1 MVAELGPSCNIEE
14 EFNRLVSQYQQQLLH
29 MCTMYFHDK
38 TVAEDAVQET
48 FLKAFRALPKF
59 RNECSEK
66 TWLMRIAMNT
76 CHDMARSSWFR
87 HIDRRITPD
96 ELQLPIQQRLY
107 DDQKEELAQAIMKL
121 PQKYMDT
128 LLLYYYQD
136 MNQEEVAQALNTSP
150 STISYRLKHACEKLR
165 DILERGQEHE
175 R

>member
-1 MVAELGPSCNIEE
+1 MYRLIGKKVRNEQLGDGIITN
-14 EFNRLVSQYQQQLLH
+14 
-29 MCTMYFHDK
+29 
-38 TVAEDAVQET
+38 AEDTKNGIIITV
-48 FLKAFRALPKF
+48 KF
-59 RNECSEK
+59 
-66 TWLMRIAMNT
+66 
-76 CHDMARSSWFR
+76 
-87 HIDRRITPD
+87 P
-96 ELQLPIQQRLY
+96 
-107 DDQKEELAQAIMKL
+107 KEELAQAIMKL